1 MAVAEWGFRIKSRT
15 VRRASGVYL
24 EELLR
29 NQHLST
35 GELVH
40 LQQQRAMEMAQFA
53 DANTQYYR
61 RIFAEQGIDVTRLD
75 DPAEWERIPITDRA
89 SVKADA
95 AAFRAGPESERHAR
109 PALTGGST
117 GEPLRTQHDARVP
130 SLALAWRM
138 YSWWGVDPWDDL
150 ARLARWG
157 FGRFETL
164 RNRVQWWPTT
174 QVYLDASLIDDTSMR
189 AFHQQ
194 IVRTRPALI
203 EGYVGAMLE
212 FTDFLEREGLT
223 IPAPKAV
230 ATTAAPLPATTRAR
244 IESVL
249 GAPVYDEYRGSEFGW
264 MAGECRFRTGLHI
277 FSDARKIEIVGPDGS
292 VLPSGEIGDIVVTDL
307 TNRVFPLIR
316 YRLGDRGSLMEGVCE
331 CGISLPRMAQPEGRI
346 TDVLRLP
353 SGKAMNHRLMAM
365 FAAHP
370 EAVRL
375 FQIHQLADY
384 SIVVRVVLGEE
395 ASAREDVEK
404 AVDVLRQRV
413 GGEVPVTV
421 EYVDSLPYTG
431 AKTKYVI
438 SDVSPR

>member
-1 MAVAEWGFRIKSRT
+1 MTVAEWGFRIKSRT
-15 VRRASGVYL
+15 ARRASGVYL
-24 EELLR
+24 DELLR
-29 NQHLST
+29 NERLPPDS
-35 GELVH
+35 LLA
-40 LQQQRAMEMAQFA
+40 LQRERAAAIARYAAE
-53 DANTQYYR
+53 NTVYYR
-61 RIFAEQGIDVTRLD
+61 TLFDEHGIDVAHLD
-75 DPAEWERIPITDRA
+75 DPAVWARIPVTDRA
-89 SVKADA
+89 RVKAEADS
-95 AAFRAGPESERHAR
+95 FRTGPENERYAR

-117 GEPLRTQHDARVP
+117 GEPLRTQHDSRVP

-138 YSWWGVDPWDDL
+138 YGWWGVQPWDDL

-164 RNRVQWWPTT
+164 RNRAQWWPTT
-174 QVYLDASLIDDTSMR
+174 QIYLDASLIDDASMR
-189 AFHQQ
+189 KFHHE

-249 GAPVYDEYRGSEFGW
+249 KAPVYDEYRGSEFGW

-277 FSDARKIEIVGPDGS
+277 FADARMIEIVDADGRS
-292 VLPSGEIGDIVVTDL
+292 LPPGEIGDIVVTDL

-316 YRLGDRGSLMEGVCE
+316 YRLGDRGALMDGACE

-365 FAAHP
+365 FAGHP

-375 FQIHQLADY
+375 FQIHQRADY
-384 SIVVRVVLGEE
+384 SIVVRVVLGDGEDSR
-395 ASAREDVEK
+395 ADVEK

-413 GGEVPVTV
+413 DNEVPVDI
-421 EYVDSLPYTG
+421 EYVDALPYTG

-438 SDVSPR
+438 SDVADR